1 MTTEQPHPRRSGL
14 RLLAGLA
21 ALGFS
26 AILATGAE
34 NPPSAPSES
43 VTVNILRLLVQ
54 QGIFTQEQAE
64 GLVRQ
69 AEAEAAAAK
78 ETARL
83 AALAHAPG
91 GAATAT
97 ASSPAGVPSGLSPVT
112 TTTPS
117 GGVRVTYVPESV
129 RQQLREDIRQDV
141 MRQAREENW
150 ADPRE
155 VPAWTK
161 KLRLTGDVRFRYE
174 GTSFP
179 DDNAVGPG
187 FNPFYNFNSINTG
200 SPFDISS
207 LNTTTEPPTYN
218 ADQDRDRLRL
228 RARLALDADLGEN
241 FSAGLRIATGNDDSP
256 VSTNQTMGSDGLGAK
271 YALWLDRA
279 FLRYDVPGLTSD
291 KKIALIVGRFEN
303 PFFATDLVWDDDLGF
318 DGIMVQARYGIGQ
331 RITPFFTLGAFP
343 VYNTDFNFSSNQP
356 QKFKSEDK
364 WLYGGQ
370 LGFDW
375 KLSDN
380 LSVKVGAAY
389 YDFVN
394 IEGKVSSSYI
404 PLNSSDPGN
413 TDGSRPAFAQ
423 RGNSYIALR
432 EIPEYYPGTSD
443 LNNEWQYF
451 GLATPFRELALT
463 AKVDYKKFDPVHL
476 SLEAEFVQNLAFDE
490 AAINANGPSRHKGPT
505 NNLDDD
511 DRFEGGDIG
520 YLVRLNVGSLVLE
533 KRWDWQA
540 SIAYKYVES
549 DAVVDG
555 FTDSDFGLGGTNLKG
570 YILGLTMGLSK
581 NVNGRIRWLSADSIA
596 GPPYSADVFQFDIN
610 AKF

>member
-1 MTTEQPHPRRSGL
+1 MKSTRKLLTPVLAFS
-14 RLLAGLA
+14 LLAFS
-21 ALGFS
+21 FS
-26 AILATGAE
+26 AASAVAADAA
-34 NPPSAPSES
+34 APSES

-54 QGIFTQEQAE
+54 QGVFTPEQAE

-83 AALAHAPG
+83 AAIAHAPG
-91 GAATAT
+91 GAATSGSA
-97 ASSPAGVPSGLSPVT
+97 ASAGLAPVT
-112 TTTPS
+112 TTTAD
-117 GGVRVTYVPESV
+117 GAVRVTYVPEV
-129 RQQLREDIRQDV
+129 VKQQLREDIKQDV

-174 GTSFP
+174 GDSFP

-187 FNPFYNFNSINTG
+187 YNPFYNFNSINRG
-200 SPFDISS
+200 SPFDISP

-241 FSAGLRIATGNDDSP
+241 FSAGLRIATGNDSSP

-279 FLRYDVPGLTSD
+279 FLNYNIPGLTSD
-291 KKIALIVGRFEN
+291 KQIALTVGRFN
-303 PFFATDLVWDDDLGF
+303 TPFFSTDLIWDDDLGF
-318 DGIMVQARYGIGQ
+318 DGIMAQARYGIGQ

-375 KLSDN
+375 KLTDD
-380 LSVKVGAAY
+380 LSVKVGVAY

-394 IEGKVSSSYI
+394 VEGKISSSYI
-404 PLNSSDPGN
+404 PLNASDPGN

-423 RGNSYIALR
+423 RGNTYVPLR
-432 EIPEYYPGTSD
+432 EIPEYYPGTTT

-451 GLATPFRELALT
+451 GLATPFRELAFT
-463 AKVDYKKFDPVHL
+463 ARVDFKRFDPVHIF
-476 SLEAEFVQNLAFDE
+476 LETEFVQNLAFDE

-520 YLVRLNVGSLVLE
+520 YLVRLNVGQPVLE

-570 YILGLTMGLSK
+570 YILGLTVGLAK
-581 NVNGRIRWLSADSIA
+581 NVNGRLRWLSADSIA

-610 AKF
+610 ARF